1 MKIINFYNEK
11 SKKTMRKNQ
20 LKILRNRLLDSAKEL
35 SKIIESIERVEIKQ
49 RAKRK
54 TAKTAKNHLQDSK
67 EDSNL

>member
-20 LKILRNRLLDSAKEL
+20 LKFLRNRLLDSAKEL

-54 TAKTAKNHLQDSK
+54 TAKNHLQDSK